1 MADEKT
7 RWRPKSGVE
16 SPHLRA
22 LLAAWQNWARADG
35 MPRRTRFDPFEF
47 PPLLPLMILAE
58 IIDQPNPARG
68 YDVMYRYIGSE
79 FSTFFDAGKVTR
91 ARLSEIGPPFDER
104 WFAVADSVISAA
116 APGFFEGAP
125 YGTAYEHVSLEMLAL
140 PLARP
145 AGATGFIL
153 CALARSYPE
162 P

>member
-1 MADEKT
+1 MAADRT
-7 RWRPKSGVE
+7 RWQPKPGVE
-16 SPHLRA
+16 SPHLRT
-22 LLAAWQNWARADG
+22 LLAAWRGWAREDG

-47 PPLLPLMILAE
+47 PPLLPLMVLAE
-58 IIDQPNPARG
+58 IIDQPSPTRA

-104 WFAVADSVISAA
+104 WFAVADPVMAA
-116 APGFFEGAP
+116 ASPCFFEGAP

-145 AGATGFIL
+145 AGETGFIL
-153 CALARSYPE
+153 CAFARSYPE
-162 P
+162 T